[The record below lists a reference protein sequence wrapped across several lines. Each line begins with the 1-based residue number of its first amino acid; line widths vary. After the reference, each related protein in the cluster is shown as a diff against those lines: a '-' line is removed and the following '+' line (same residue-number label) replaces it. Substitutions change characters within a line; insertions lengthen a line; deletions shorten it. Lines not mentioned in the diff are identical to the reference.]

1 MKRFILFFI
10 FFLLLTG
17 LHANVNHDFC
27 MFDSIEIPL
36 RPENNQVAQSVC
48 NQTLHKESNTQSSS
62 DVISTLTLVVN
73 SLNNALTSTNN
84 QVTVWSLVLSL
95 ITLIIAV
102 IGIIGLVRLNKFDRK
117 FKNIKKHLDYQ
128 QKKDELRDLYMERIN
143 NWMLE
148 MNLQLADNLVSSQDY
163 YDATNE
169 SFKKS
174 YLGYYL
180 TKLSIINVPIEKELS
195 EEKKQAINDIQKSL
209 DQIVE
214 VGGANDLKALQ
225 GIAEFEINKEKKKM
239 IKKAAKKLLDRLIK
253 ST

>member
-102 IGIIGLVRLNKFDRK
+102 IGIIGLVRLKRFDRK
-117 FKNIKKHLDYQ
+117 FENVKKHLDYQ
-128 QKKDELRDLYMERIN
+128 LKKDELKDLYMERIN
-143 NWMLE
+143 KWMLE
-148 MNLQLADNLVSSQDY
+148 MNLQLADNLTSDSNPNN
-163 YDATNE
+163 ATSE
-169 SFKKS
+169 AFKKT

-180 TKLSIINVPIEKELS
+180 IKLSVTNIPIEKKLS
-195 EEKKQAINDIQKSL
+195 EEKKQAIDDIQRAIN
-209 DQIVE
+209 QIVE
-214 VGGANDLKALQ
+214 RGEGDDLKELQ
-225 GIAEFEINKEKKKM
+225 EMAEREINKEKKKM
-239 IKKAAKKLLDRLIK
+239 LKKAAKSLQDRLIK
-253 ST
+253 K